1 MMRMRRLALGS
12 YDEEVPTSLA
22 IARAIWATVT
32 TMYETVRRGM
42 KTTSMPGMSPAL
54 RQAFR
59 IAHSLRHT
67 TAVRV
72 GSSDAT
78 MAWARYSAA
87 IRELGR
93 KYGRRF

>member
-1 MMRMRRLALGS
+1 MRRLALGS

-67 TAVRV
+67 LTVRV
-72 GSSDAT
+72 VSSDAAT
-78 MAWARYSAA
+78 MRPH
-87 IRELGR
+87 ELGAKGDR
-93 KYGRRF
+93 